1 MMTTRIY
8 DKPAGQKRIFKAAPL
23 RLTIL
28 LFLMLFVLMTGRAY
42 AASDPK
48 VISLAKRHK
57 LTSAQIRPAGS
68 SGKKLVCISKGK
80 RLKKKNFWFY
90 ANGAVYYNNKKACVQ
105 TGSFTYKGF
114 YYLADSEGKLQT
126 NVYHDTRSCTYYYGS
141 TGARLTNGW
150 HTADGSQRYFDE
162 KGRILTN
169 RWIENQYVGS
179 DGAIVSGLRRTW
191 APWNPSADPGGF
203 VTTAQNTSEKHLIIV
218 GASRVVYMSRDV
230 PKDDRVTFIAQ
241 GGMGTGW
248 LNNTAIPLLDF
259 WLSVYPASKV
269 VIQLGNNGIK
279 PVSRSWPQL
288 RAAYSYL
295 LKTYPWVSFYFMD
308 VLPGNLSTSKK
319 KNKMRKELSRR
330 IQKTFPQQWIGGY
343 DYLVEKDFQTVDRI
357 HYDKATNRL
366 IYSYI
371 LREVGW

>member
-8 DKPAGQKRIFKAAPL
+8 DKTAGQKRIFKAAPL

-28 LFLMLFVLMTGRAY
+28 LFLMLFVLMTGRTY

-169 RWIENQYVGS
+169 RWIENQYVGT
-179 DGAIVSGLRRTW
+179 AVLIPQIVEDLFC
-191 APWNPSADPGGF
+191 F
-203 VTTAQNTSEKHLIIV
+203 VLIHTTVITTVIGIIV
-218 GASRVVYMSRDV
+218 VRCVSVGIKGFA
-230 PKDDRVTFIAQ
+230 
-241 GGMGTGW
+241 GC
-248 LNNTAIPLLDF
+248 LHNNK
-259 WLSVYPASKV
+259 LSVGHGILCNKV
-269 VIQLGNNGIK
+269 VAGSIQLAVFFRK
-279 PVSRSWPQL
+279 
-288 RAAYSYL
+288 RACCTA
-295 LKTYPWVSFYFMD
+295 
-308 VLPGNLSTSKK
+308 
-319 KNKMRKELSRR
+319 
-330 IQKTFPQQWIGGY
+330 
-343 DYLVEKDFQTVDRI
+343 
-357 HYDKATNRL
+357 
-366 IYSYI
+366 
-371 LREVGW
+371 